1 MVVCGSSPVQFVQ
14 VFRVLLVVGALGE
27 QSEGTGALYPAD
39 VVVGEF
45 DCCPFGFGS
54 DDVAARCG
62 PFEVPC
68 PGLADG
74 PGSVGFQPVVASA
87 QAREIRL
94 DGETTVLGVVV
105 VERRRVV
112 DVAEPRRDWQLGK
125 RQLPSRARILRP
137 RAVPGA

>member
-1 MVVCGSSPVQFVQ
+1 MQFVQ

-27 QSEGTGALYPAD
+27 QSEGTGALYPSD

-68 PGLADG
+68 PGLAH
-74 PGSVGFQPVVASA
+74 GSGAVGFQPVVASA

-94 DGETTVLGVVV
+94 DGETTVLGVV
-105 VERRRVV
+105 ERRRVV
-112 DVAEPRRDWQLGK
+112 DVASRAGTWQLGK